1 MNLLDIYAKLSLD
14 TSDYE
19 NGLVGAKSK
28 AANFS
33 SSLMGG
39 FKTIATVGAKAIAG
53 ATAAVGAFSAASVK
67 SAGYRVSTLQNRG
80 KALSYTPISTKKA
93 YAWRRDFGKSNL
105 RKWSSTEGMD
115 TPWVH
120 NRTTDTVH
128 FKPSTIAFLDYLNDV
143 ARKNRVTFVITG
155 GAERGY
161 HARGT
166 YSHENGYKVDIS
178 DEGAMWG
185 SKPFKVLHLALAPFK
200 HKIVHE
206 LDNAHYDI
214 TIYPYYYRGRYS
226 QGYKF

>member
-1 MNLLDIYAKLSLD
+1 MWGDVLDRMDKVVLTAVVL
-14 TSDYE
+14 
-19 NGLVGAKSK
+19 
-28 AANFS
+28 
-33 SSLMGG
+33 SSL
-39 FKTIATVGAKAIAG
+39 TVTVSA
-53 ATAAVGAFSAASVK
+53 SAAARRIVPAASKVRAYAAFPA
-67 SAGYRVSTLQNRG
+67 SGYKIPAVRKKEVPLQY
-80 KALSYTPISTKKA
+80 APISTKDA

-166 YSHENGYKVDIS
+166 YSHENGYKVNIS

>member
-1 MNLLDIYAKLSLD
+1 MNRVVLTAVL
-14 TSDYE
+14 
-19 NGLVGAKSK
+19 
-28 AANFS
+28 FS
-33 SSLMGG
+33 SL
-39 FKTIATVGAKAIAG
+39 TVSVSASAAG
-53 ATAAVGAFSAASVK
+53 MARRAVPFNYGTRTSSAASVK

-115 TPWVH
+115 TPWRS
-120 NRTTDTVH
+120 NSTTDTAH
-128 FKPSTIAFLDYLNDV
+128 FKASTVAFLDHLNDL
-143 ARKNRVTFVITG
+143 ARRNGVTFVITG
-155 GAERGY
+155 GAERGD
-161 HARGT
+161 HASGT

-200 HKIVHE
+200 HQITHE

-214 TIYPYYYRGRYS
+214 TIYPYNYRGRYS
-226 QGYKF
+226 WGYKY